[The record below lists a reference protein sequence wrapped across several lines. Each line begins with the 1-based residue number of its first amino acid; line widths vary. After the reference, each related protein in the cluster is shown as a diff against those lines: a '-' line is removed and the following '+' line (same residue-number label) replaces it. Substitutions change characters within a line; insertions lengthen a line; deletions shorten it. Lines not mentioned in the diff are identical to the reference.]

1 MINLC
6 PKCSTKPNQ
15 NGYISCSNNKCLE
28 FEEPY
33 FIWDW
38 QKLTSEDEE
47 TRLRKMLD
55 TNTD

>member
-1 MINLC
+1 MINTC
-6 PKCSTKPNQ
+6 HSCNTKPNQ

-38 QKLTSEDEE
+38 QKLSFDDDEE
-47 TRLRKMLD
+47 TRLRKMID
-55 TNTD
+55 TNT